1 MTTFPVKDASLEV
14 CTSTQA
20 LAGAIPLCRPS
31 KCKMI
36 RSALPSGIE
45 LITLQ
50 IRSAN
55 AWLNPWLAGLSADR
69 SNQLIGVA
77 SHWPEFLE
85 IARTMLVAAGL
96 NSDMLIFRDVRKPR
110 WTRGLEQTTAI
121 ICDAYTATVPAFPT
135 KPSAMIFPLLA
146 DSAQVELNGYANPR
160 SVL

>member
-1 MTTFPVKDASLEV
+1 M
-14 CTSTQA
+14 
-20 LAGAIPLCRPS
+20 
-31 KCKMI
+31 
-36 RSALPSGIE
+36 
-45 LITLQ
+45 
-50 IRSAN
+50 
-55 AWLNPWLAGLSADR
+55 AGLSADR

-96 NSDMLIFRDVRKPR
+96 NSDMLIFRDVRKPL